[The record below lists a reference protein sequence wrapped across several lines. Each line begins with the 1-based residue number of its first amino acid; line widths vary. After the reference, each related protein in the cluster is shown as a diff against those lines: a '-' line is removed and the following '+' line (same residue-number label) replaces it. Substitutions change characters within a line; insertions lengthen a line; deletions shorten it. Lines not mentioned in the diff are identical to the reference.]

1 MSGHK
6 ALESGG
12 VDIGEQWWF
21 RTVVAVLWLLVGALA
36 AIGVYSVAPGV
47 FADVPTL
54 LVGSLVFVVLL
65 VAVTLYIGHTQ
76 AANYQPQRRL

>member
-21 RTVVAVLWLLVGALA
+21 RTLVAVLWLLVGALA
-36 AIGVYSVAPGV
+36 AIGVYSVAPGI

-54 LVGSLVFVVLL
+54 LVGSLVSLFLL
-65 VAVTLYIGHTQ
+65 VVVTIYIGRALAT
-76 AANYQPQRRL
+76 NYQPQRRF

>member
-6 ALESGG
+6 ALEKGG

-21 RTVVAVLWLLVGALA
+21 RALVAVLWLLVGALA

-47 FADVPTL
+47 FTEVPTL
-54 LVGSLVFVVLL
+54 LIGSLTFVGLL
-65 VAVTLYIGHTQ
+65 VVVTLYIGR
-76 AANYQPQRRL
+76 ALSANYQPQRRF